1 MLAPGVMATLGGT
14 ASAVVAVSLCIGDS
28 ASSTLPAVVWARAGY
43 AAVIDLTGDE
53 GASGVDRLNDEM
65 VRASVSDEDPRVQDI
80 EMVAQNGSCLSPT
93 GAMLATV
100 AFPVASSTFASSS
113 SFAKRSDDY
122 TTEAGALQS
131 TSRDE
136 HVGKKTKN

>member
-1 MLAPGVMATLGGT
+1 MK
-14 ASAVVAVSLCIGDS
+14 
-28 ASSTLPAVVWARAGY
+28 
-43 AAVIDLTGDE
+43 
-53 GASGVDRLNDEM
+53 N
-65 VRASVSDEDPRVQDI
+65 I

-93 GAMLATV
+93 GAMLVNV
-100 AFPVASSTFASSS
+100 ALPAASSTFASSS